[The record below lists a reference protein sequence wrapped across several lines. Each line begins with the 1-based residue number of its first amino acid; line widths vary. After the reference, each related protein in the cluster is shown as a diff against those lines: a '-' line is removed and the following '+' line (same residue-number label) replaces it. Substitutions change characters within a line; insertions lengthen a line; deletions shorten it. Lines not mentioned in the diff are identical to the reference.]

1 MASGTKS
8 VRTIA
13 LVGSAGA
20 GKTSLAEALLFASG
34 AISRQGSVETGL
46 QVLDAE
52 LRSLSQGVAD
62 FTSRYDHVAELG
74 GTLAQEVIRQQGLA

>member
-1 MASGTKS
+1 MASSTKS
-8 VRTIA
+8 VRA
-13 LVGSAGA
+13 VGLAGA
-20 GKTSLAEALLFASG
+20 GKTSLAEALRFTSG

>member
-8 VRTIA
+8 VRA
-13 LVGSAGA
+13 VGLAGA
-20 GKTSLAEALLFASG
+20 GKTSLAEALRFASG
-34 AISRQGSVETGL
+34 AISRQGSIEAGL
-46 QVLDAE
+46 QGLDAE

-74 GTLAQEVIRQQGLA
+74 GTLAQEVIRQQELA